1 VKGGKGSFQFS
12 VVSFQSAGDGGR
24 SFQSSVGSFQ
34 LSDLSGCNY
43 AQLST
48 LRARSGEIRFRASG
62 EEKGGE
68 PGGGGGLGGGQPE
81 RARSAAS
88 GGEQT
93 GGKRLVS
100 CFYGR
105 ERLQGVGVVVGHQGV
120 IFAAEPHIGKKFWV
134 TLLSRSQCH
143 EARGE

>member
-1 VKGGKGSFQFS
+1 M
-12 VVSFQSAGDGGR
+12 
-24 SFQSSVGSFQ
+24 
-34 LSDLSGCNY
+34 
-43 AQLST
+43 
-48 LRARSGEIRFRASG
+48 RARSGEIRFRAAG
-62 EEKGGE
+62 EEEGGE
-68 PGGGGGLGGGQPE
+68 LGGRGGLAGGRAAQP
-81 RARSAAS
+81 RSPTS

-105 ERLQGVGVVVGHQGV
+105 ERLQGVGVVVGHDGV